1 MIKQQRFRQLIFR
14 TQLQSGRGKGITG
27 TIEDENTANR
37 HGNPGFQPVISADLE
52 LEGWGGII
60 E

>member
-1 MIKQQRFRQLIFR
+1 V
-14 TQLQSGRGKGITG
+14 GKEITG